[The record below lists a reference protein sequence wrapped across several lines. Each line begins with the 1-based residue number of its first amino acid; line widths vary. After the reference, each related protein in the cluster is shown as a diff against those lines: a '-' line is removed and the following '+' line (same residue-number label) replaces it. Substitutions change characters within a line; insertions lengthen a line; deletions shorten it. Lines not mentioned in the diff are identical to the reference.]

1 MTSPLDRD
9 PLDELRRANPV
20 HADRLPPASLAR
32 VRARIQEAIN
42 VEQQQASPPH
52 WFGWRVPGWAAGLG
66 AAGFA
71 AVLVA
76 AAVVGRGATPI
87 ANPGSSN
94 DPGVAMCVEQYST
107 DTLRNRSFAFDG
119 TVLSISG
126 DEVTF
131 AVGESYIGSV
141 GATVTLTATGLT
153 GTTVTSAGG
162 PSLTMGGRYLVAG
175 DDHFVWACGFTQPY
189 DASVA
194 AQWKQATGT

>member
-1 MTSPLDRD
+1 MTSPFDRD
-9 PLDELRRANPV
+9 PLDELRHANPV
-20 HADRLPPASLAR
+20 DADRLPPASLAR
-32 VRARIQEAIN
+32 VRARIQEAVD

-52 WFGWRVPGWAAGLG
+52 RFGWRVPGWAAGLG

-76 AAVVGRGATPI
+76 SVVVGRDAPGATAGP
-87 ANPGSSN
+87 SS
-94 DPGVAMCVEQYST
+94 DPRAALCVEQYGL

-162 PSLTMGGRYLVAG
+162 PDLTMGGRYLVAG
-175 DDHFVWACGFTQPY
+175 DDRFVWACGFTQPY
-189 DASVA
+189 DARVA
-194 AQWKQATGT
+194 AQWKQATGN